1 MDKADH
7 GVKVERGIPEAPSR
21 TLCFCLTPKRR
32 GLAVDLGQ
40 TNCAGT
46 WLLADQNGM
55 KCVVTEYKLSP
66 QAHYARLLCSINPYY
81 RCVMYLH
88 NTVCIYTRHGLFT
101 LCFITNNVPET
112 IEKALRSCRLFI

>member
-1 MDKADH
+1 MSPLLEVLEHRTKYSGQTCVFGEYVDKADR

-21 TLCFCLTPKRR
+21 TLCFCLTPKLR

-66 QAHYARLLCSINPYY
+66 QAHYARLLCYINLTTD
-81 RCVMYLH
+81 V
-88 NTVCIYTRHGLFT
+88 
-101 LCFITNNVPET
+101 
-112 IEKALRSCRLFI
+112 